1 MIAQKAFNTQN
12 HISTE
17 VGELETC
24 MTLAANAMD
33 SGMQEMED
41 WKEMAIANVNSLC
54 MPCSKYSNT
63 LLEFVLKFGGGGG
76 APLIAFMDAV
86 ADGFGCNE
94 HGTDLLGG
102 ADHRDVRDE
111 NVHVSTHTGILGF
124 SQFDLRQV
132 GRRCG
137 PFAKQSKCF

>member
-1 MIAQKAFNTQN
+1 MITAGWAWDVVPAVIDELFPGFAVIAQKAFNTQN

-54 MPCSKYSNT
+54 MPCSKYSDT
-63 LLEFVLKFGGGGG
+63 
-76 APLIAFMDAV
+76 
-86 ADGFGCNE
+86 
-94 HGTDLLGG
+94 
-102 ADHRDVRDE
+102 
-111 NVHVSTHTGILGF
+111 
-124 SQFDLRQV
+124 
-132 GRRCG
+132 
-137 PFAKQSKCF
+137 